1 MNHDNELKV
10 GAVLFQTG
18 VIAFILSCI
27 YQILDYSYLFDFGS
41 MTLGDLYGWIMNRMP
56 MLSLILAA
64 VGLCFLIHAF
74 FWNPGRDS

>member
-56 MLSLILAA
+56 LLSLILAII
-64 VGLCFLIHAF
+64 GFCFLIHAF

>member
-27 YQILDYSYLFDFGS
+27 YQILDHSYLFRIES
-41 MTLGDLYGWIMNRMP
+41 VTLGNLYGWLLNWMP